1 MTVKWNHGLVKRI
14 KLAAE
19 DGIVDATTEVYEEIL
34 HLVQDTKKSGF
45 VYAHYSHKGVHQ
57 ASAPNESYANETGN
71 ALKNTKTKEKGLI
84 GEISANYEY
93 ALALEL
99 GTKRIAPRPTLRR
112 ALDNKRKD
120 LHKIVSKPISKVLK
134 ND

>member
-19 DGIVDATTEVYEEIL
+19 DGIVDATTEVYEEVL
-34 HLVQDTKKSGF
+34 HLVQDTKKSGR
-45 VYAHYSHKGVHQ
+45 VYKKTNGRQHQ
-57 ASAPNESYANETGN
+57 ASAPNESYASDTGN
-71 ALKNTKTKEKGLI
+71 ALRNTKTKEKNLV
-84 GEISANYEY
+84 GEVSADYEY

-99 GTKRIAPRPTLRR
+99 GTRKMAPRPTLRR

-120 LHKIVSKPISKVLK
+120 LHKIVSRPISKVLK